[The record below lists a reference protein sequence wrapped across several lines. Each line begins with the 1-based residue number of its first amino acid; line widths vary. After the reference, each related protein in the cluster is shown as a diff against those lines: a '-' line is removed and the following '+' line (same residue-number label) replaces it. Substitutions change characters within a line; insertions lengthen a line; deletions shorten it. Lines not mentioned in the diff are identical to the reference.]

1 MRLRTAMKKTIERTI
16 KNFILNYSL
25 LLLLEEFEVVN
36 VTGEDD

>member
-1 MRLRTAMKKTIERTI
+1 MKKTIERTI

-25 LLLLEEFEVVN
+25 LLLLEGFEVVN